1 MIAPIYSGLFC
12 FHKNFI
18 FVIVVVIVVVVI
30 VRPSESASAS
40 EAESE
45 EDCENDDESDY
56 VPSDEDSRVR
66 EGGAASGKRR
76 SYGHKKAQEARSEQ

>member
-1 MIAPIYSGLFC
+1 LVEVLVQGSE
-12 FHKNFI
+12 
-18 FVIVVVIVVVVI
+18 
-30 VRPSESASAS
+30 SESASAS

-45 EDCENDDESDY
+45 EDCENDDDSDY

-76 SYGHKKAQEARSEQ
+76 RNGHKKAQEARSEQ